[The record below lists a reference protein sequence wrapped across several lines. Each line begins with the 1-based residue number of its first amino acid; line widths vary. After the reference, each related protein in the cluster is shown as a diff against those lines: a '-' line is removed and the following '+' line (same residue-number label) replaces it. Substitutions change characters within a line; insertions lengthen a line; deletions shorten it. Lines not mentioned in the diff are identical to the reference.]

1 LRQFLPATS
10 SPPDA
15 LRRQEHIMAARP
27 SWRGHLK
34 LSLVTCPVALY
45 NAITPAGEVHFHLI
59 NPETKHRVKSVVIDA
74 TTDEILDR
82 KDLLKG
88 YEFSKGK
95 YVTLTQDEIKAV
107 KLESTKTIDIEKF
120 VPAEDIDRLYWDNP
134 YYLVPDGK
142 LAAEPFAVIRAAMEK
157 NEQVALGRLVMSQ
170 RERLVALE
178 PRGKGIVATTLRSHD
193 EVRDMKQFF
202 SEIPAVRMDKEMVE
216 VATKIMAQK
225 EAAFDPDTFEDRYED
240 ALRDLIKR
248 KRKGQDVLEAE
259 EPEEEESNVIDL
271 MEALQAS
278 LKKKRGAAKAAPK
291 KTRAAAASRKRAPR
305 KTAKT

>member
-1 LRQFLPATS
+1 MAT
-10 SPPDA
+10 
-15 LRRQEHIMAARP
+15 RP

-45 NAITPAGEVHFHLI
+45 NAISPAGDVHFHLI

-74 TTDEILDR
+74 TTDEILER

-88 YEFSKGK
+88 YEFAKGK
-95 YVTLTQDEIKAV
+95 YVTLTKDEIDAV
-107 KLESTKTIDIEKF
+107 RLESTKTIDIDKF

-134 YYLVPDGK
+134 YFLVPDGK
-142 LAAEPFAVIRAAMEK
+142 LAAEPFAVIRAAME
-157 NEQVALGRLVMSQ
+157 ETGQVALGRVVMSQ

-178 PRGKGIVATTLRSHD
+178 PRGKGIVATTLRTHD
-193 EVRDMKQFF
+193 EVRDMKDFF
-202 SEIPAVRMDKEMVE
+202 GEIPAVRMDREMVQ
-216 VATKIMAQK
+216 VATKIMSQK
-225 EAAFDPDTFEDRYED
+225 EAKFDPKTFEDRYED

-248 KRKGQDVLEAE
+248 KRKGQNVVEAD

-278 LKKKRGAAKAAPK
+278 LKKKGAAKKTAPK
-291 KTRAAAASRKRAPR
+291 KRAAAAPRKRAPR
-305 KTAKT
+305 KTASK

>member
-1 LRQFLPATS
+1 
-10 SPPDA
+10 
-15 LRRQEHIMAARP
+15 MAARP

-45 NAITPAGEVHFHLI
+45 NAISPAGDVHFHLI

-107 KLESTKTIDIEKF
+107 RLESTKTIDIDKF

-142 LAAEPFAVIRAAMEK
+142 LAAEPFAVIRSAMEK
-157 NEQVALGRLVMSQ
+157 TEQVALGRLVMSQ

-202 SEIPAVRMDKEMVE
+202 DDIPVVRADKEMID
-216 VATKIMAQK
+216 VAAKIMSQK
-225 EAAFDPDTFEDRYED
+225 EAQFDPKTFEDRYED

-248 KRKGQDVLEAE
+248 KRKGQPVVEAE
-259 EPEEEESNVIDL
+259 EPEAEKSNVIDL
-271 MEALQAS
+271 MEALRES
-278 LKKKRGAAKAAPK
+278 LKQKRSRAKAPA
-291 KTRAAAASRKRAPR
+291 RKRAASARRRAPR
-305 KTAKT
+305 RTARK

>member
-1 LRQFLPATS
+1 
-10 SPPDA
+10 
-15 LRRQEHIMAARP
+15 MAARP

-45 NAITPAGEVHFHLI
+45 NATTPAGDVHFHLI

-82 KDLLKG
+82 KDLIKG
-88 YEFSKGK
+88 YEFAKGK
-95 YVTLTQDEIKAV
+95 YVTLTQEEIDAV
-107 KLESTKTIDIEKF
+107 RLESTKTIDIEKF

-142 LAAEPFAVIRAAMEK
+142 LAAEPFAVIREAMEK
-157 NEQVALGRLVMSQ
+157 TEQVALGRLVLSQ

-193 EVRDMKQFF
+193 EVRDMDQFF
-202 SEIPAVRMDKEMVE
+202 SDIPAVRMDREMVS

-225 EAAFDPDTFEDRYED
+225 EAKFDPSTFEDRYED
-240 ALRDLIKR
+240 ALRDLIAR
-248 KRKGQDVLEAE
+248 KRKGQDVVEAE
-259 EPEEEESNVIDL
+259 EPEPEESNVIDL

-278 LKKKRGAAKAAPK
+278 LKKRGKAAPRK
-291 KTRAAAASRKRAPR
+291 RAAAASRKRAPR
-305 KTAKT
+305 KTSKRKTRG

>member
-170 RERLVALE
+170 REGLVALE